1 MINIQI
7 LEAWVQNLTLK
18 HKQTS
23 EDPAITK
30 KHMAVPDYLIPL
42 VYMQVVGK
50 HITHKVDQLIT
61 GLVRLRRHLFNLNP
75 LLLNANK
82 IAGTWK
88 LILTVPNSNVSIQRK
103 A

>member
-23 EDPAITK
+23 KDPTITK
-30 KHMAVPDYLIPL
+30 KQMVVPDYLIPL
-42 VYMQVVGK
+42 VYMQAIGK

-61 GLVRLRRHLFNLNP
+61 YLVRLQRHLFNLNS

-82 IAGTWK
+82 MAGTWK
-88 LILTVPNSNVSIQRK
+88 LNLTIPNSNVTIQRK